1 MVDEFS
7 ELLAQRPEL
16 IDLLVTIGRI
26 GRSLGL
32 HLLLASQRLD
42 EGRMRGLESHLS
54 YRIALRTFSAA
65 ESRAVLGVPDA
76 HRLAAPG
83 SAFLAAGS
91 DELVRFRASFVSGPG
106 APPAAAARRRPR
118 GRAAYLL
125 PALAGPGR
133 RARPGGRDS
142 GRRTPVGAGDRPG
155 RPASADRADA
165 R

>member
-91 DELVRFRASFVSGPG
+91 DELVRFQATFVSGPS
-106 APPAAAARRRPR
+106 APAAAAGAAPG
-118 GRAAYLL
+118 GRAACRL
-125 PALAGPGR
+125 PALAGSPAPRPSRPTRRRPPDAGPAPTT
-133 RARPGGRDS
+133 RARATPT
-142 GRRTPVGAGDRPG
+142 RRPC
-155 RPASADRADA
+155 
-165 R
+165 